1 MFKIIP
7 TDQSNFSGVEMHTLE
22 SIVKFAE
29 QFNMEGNVLEM
40 VNYVDEPTRINGTW
54 GWDDYR
60 HYQYIGC
67 VYKGKFYDIEEMPMQ
82 ETVKV
87 VQMQKL
93 TLQGK
98 EHGTPWGW
106 PRDYGQGA
114 RRTIKR
120 GLIRGARRM
129 SKKLLNEA
137 LDG

>member
-1 MFKIIP
+1 M
-7 TDQSNFSGVEMHTLE
+7 EMHTLE

-40 VNYVDEPTRINGTW
+40 VNYDMVPTRTNGVW
-54 GWDDYR
+54 EWDDYR
-60 HYQYIGC
+60 HYQNIGC
-67 VYKGKFYDIEEMPMQ
+67 VYKGKFYKNDIEMPMQ

-98 EHGTPWGW
+98 EHDTPWGW

-129 SKKLLNEA
+129 NKKLLNEA